1 MLQPLSQMPILWAFS
16 ESAGKGV
23 PPYVECPDTAP
34 WKTDPKIEK
43 NTSNLS
49 SAFPSL
55 NYPPGNDDISP
66 ASLAQFESIIF
77 QISQVGICDSSL
89 EVTLLISTAAPF
101 SPWFSIFSS
110 EGWRSFDSLHRSIL
124 GIMGDNFWPDFS
136 SVSLV
141 CLEKRSQ
148 EQFFWKK
155 QMGIYNDVLH
165 IQYPIAM
172 GKMTIQWRI
181 NGTCLGIWVI

>member
-1 MLQPLSQMPILWAFS
+1 MPILWAFS

-55 NYPPGNDDISP
+55 NYPRGNDHISP
-66 ASLAQFESIIF
+66 AVWHFWVDYFSF
-77 QISQVGICDSSL
+77 SQVGICDSSL

-148 EQFFWKK
+148 ELFFWKK
-155 QMGIYNDVLH
+155 QIGIYNDVH